1 MNRDEHKIFI
11 GVIMNLS
18 KKSKV
23 ALFLLMITTSAC
35 FVQNWKSFIKGVE
48 DKIGGKNNTQTKEQ
62 TKTNKTTES
71 ADTKNDR
78 KTLK

>member
-1 MNRDEHKIFI
+1 
-11 GVIMNLS
+11 
-18 KKSKV
+18 
-23 ALFLLMITTSAC
+23 MITTSAC